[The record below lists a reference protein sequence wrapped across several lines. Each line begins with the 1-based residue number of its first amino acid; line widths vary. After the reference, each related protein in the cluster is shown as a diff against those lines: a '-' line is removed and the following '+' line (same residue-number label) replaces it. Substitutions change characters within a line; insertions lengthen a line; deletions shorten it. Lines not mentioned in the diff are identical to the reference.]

1 MDNQQPRRD
10 AQDKA
15 RKARRAPDTP
25 ISHLFQDAFNLSH
38 SVKEYADE
46 TVRDFQKYGPSMLN
60 GAIKEVKEHPQDV
73 ALAAAGGALVAV
85 GVCAESPIII
95 GGASAV
101 GLMCIG
107 GAILDATV
115 SHVPPNKY
123 SRRL

>member
-1 MDNQQPRRD
+1 MDKQVPSRE
-10 AQDKA
+10 AQDKT
-15 RKARRAPDTP
+15 RQVRRAPDTH

-38 SVKEYADE
+38 SVKDFADE

-60 GAIKEVKEHPQDV
+60 GAIKEAKDHPQDV

-107 GAILDATV
+107 GAILDAAV